1 MLHATVRGF
10 DFEIDADV
18 IAEPPEEVRRQV
30 REYDRGERE
39 TFDLTV
45 EFPETFAGRVME
57 TMAAIPYGE
66 TRTYGELASELGS
79 APVPVGSACGRNP
92 VPIVVPCHRVV
103 GTDSLGGFSAAGGL
117 DAKRALL
124 GHEGVLEGVQSE
136 LGAFY

>member
-1 MLHATVRGF
+1 MLHVTVRGF
-10 DFEIDADV
+10 DFEIDADA
-18 IAEPPEEVRRQV
+18 IAEPRGTVQRQV
-30 REYDRGERE
+30 AEYDRGERRA
-39 TFDLTV
+39 FDLTV
-45 EFPETFAGRVME
+45 EFPGTFVGRVME
-57 TMAAIPYGE
+57 AMAAIPYGE

-79 APVPVGSACGRNP
+79 APVPVGSACGRNQ

-124 GHEGVLEGVQSE
+124 AHEGVLPGVQSE